1 MRGKHVLFDLPLP
14 VGWTV
19 RNVDSIRSPE
29 QHSCVAGPFGSS
41 ISSKY
46 FVEEG
51 VPVIRGSNLTD
62 DLTRFVPSG
71 LVFVSHEQATKYKAQ
86 HVRADDL
93 VFTCWGTVGQVG
105 LIPRGGPYSEYII
118 SNKQLKLRP
127 KKDVADPEY
136 LFYYFASPQ
145 MVAHI
150 RGRAIGAAV
159 PGINLGILKALE
171 VVLPPLDTQRRIAS
185 ILSAYDDLIE
195 NNTRRIAILEEM
207 ARRIYEEWF
216 VRFRFPGHEQVK
228 RVESDLGLIPEGWKV
243 VAASDAITINPK
255 VRVPKEG
262 LKPFV
267 PMGSLSE
274 NSMLIAGIEEREGNS
289 GSKFQ
294 NGDTLFARITPCLEN
309 GKTGFVQFLPSHD
322 AVAFGSTEFI
332 VLRSRALCPE
342 YVYALARSDEFR
354 ANAIKS
360 MSGATGRQRVKEA
373 CFDAFLLAQP
383 DAETLQRYREIVQ
396 PMFAMIRKLAAK
408 NANLRATRDLLLP
421 KLISGELDVST
432 LSEPTV

>member
-1 MRGKHVLFDLPLP
+1 MSGKHILFDLPLP
-14 VGWTV
+14 AGWTV
-19 RNVDSIRSPE
+19 RLVDSIRSSE

-71 LVFVSHEQATKYKAQ
+71 FVFVSHEQAKKYKAQ
-86 HVRADDL
+86 HVRSGDL

-105 LIPRGGPYSEYII
+105 LIPRCGPYPEYII

-127 KKDVADPEY
+127 DKEIADPEY

-171 VVLPPLDTQRRIAS
+171 VVLPPLGTQHRIAS

-216 VRFRFPGHEQVK
+216 VHFRFPGHGQVK
-228 RVESDLGLIPEGWKV
+228 MVESELGLIPEEWETCRLDDVLVLQRGFDLPRQSRTDGPFPIISATGEGGTHSEFKV
-243 VAASDAITINPK
+243 KGPGVVTGRS
-255 VRVPKEG
+255 
-262 LKPFV
+262 
-267 PMGSLSE
+267 GSLGTV
-274 NSMLIAGIEEREGNS
+274 MYIEGDFWPLNTTLWVKKFKV
-289 GSKFQ
+289 GSPLYAY
-294 NGDTLFARITPCLEN
+294 N
-309 GKTGFVQFLPSHD
+309 
-322 AVAFGSTEFI
+322 
-332 VLRSRALCPE
+332 VLRSIDLTG
-342 YVYALARSDEFR
+342 F
-354 ANAIKS
+354 N
-360 MSGATGRQRVKEA
+360 SGAAVPTLNRNDIHGLTVLK
-373 CFDAFLLAQP
+373 P
-383 DAETLQRYREIVQ
+383 DANCLASFDEVAL
-396 PMFAMIRKLAAK
+396 PMMRLKKRLESK

-421 KLISGELDVST
+421 KLISGELDVSS
-432 LSEPTV
+432 LPEPEEVITA

>member
-1 MRGKHVLFDLPLP
+1 MSARVWERRPLGAVADLCLGKMLDQKKNRGEPLP
-14 VGWTV
+14 YLANVNV
-19 RNVDSIRSPE
+19 RWGEFVLDNLRTMRFEPKE
-29 QHSCVAGPFGSS
+29 FERYGLKFGD
-41 ISSKY
+41 I
-46 FVEEG
+46 VMCEG
-51 VPVIRGSNLTD
+51 GEPGRCAIWKNQTS
-62 DLTRFVPSG
+62 
-71 LVFVSHEQATKYKAQ
+71 QMMIQKAL
-86 HVRADDL
+86 HR
-93 VFTCWGTVGQVG
+93 
-105 LIPRGGPYSEYII
+105 I
-118 SNKQLKLRP
+118 RP
-127 KKDVADPEY
+127 KETLDY
-136 LFYYFASPQ
+136 RFLFYNLLHLGQTKAFDQYFTGSTIK
-145 MVAHI
+145 HL
-150 RGRAIGAAV
+150 
-159 PGINLGILKALE
+159 PGEKLAKVE
-171 VVLPPLDTQRRIAS
+171 VVVPPSPVQRRIAS

-243 VAASDAITINPK
+243 VAASDAITISPK

-332 VLRSRALCPE
+332 VLRSRTLCPE

-383 DAETLQRYREIVQ
+383 DAETLQRYREIAQ